1 MRFHCLCLLIFLNR
15 YLNIKQLRC
24 CQLTGIW
31 CFFPCF
37 SLTAHLFQ
45 LADKLFGIL
54 RGLRKAIATKGTRK
68 NVSDLSLFLFYCFN
82 NKTQF
87 YKHFL
92 QCRSHYHAL
101 LTLNNTYMYAGNAVL
116 NTVIYRKYNYL
127 HYRLLT
133 LLTKEYSAYI
143 SLYQLNIKLLTI
155 RYTKSLQYNSTV

>member
-1 MRFHCLCLLIFLNR
+1 MFS
-15 YLNIKQLRC
+15 
-24 CQLTGIW
+24 
-31 CFFPCF
+31 PCF

-45 LADKLFGIL
+45 LVDKLFGIL

-101 LTLNNTYMYAGNAVL
+101 LTEQYLHVCWQCSTEYSYL
-116 NTVIYRKYNYL
+116 QKKQLHL

-133 LLTKEYSAYI
+133 LLTKEYSAYNVYFI
-143 SLYQLNIKLLTI
+143 VLAEYKVTYNMLYEIF
-155 RYTKSLQYNSTV
+155 TV